1 MEKLLWFGIIVA
13 LIVLVYALHK
23 AGHDMG
29 ETVSKIFGP
38 SPPVTTPEKLQQFL
52 DEPANQPGGYTPWTP
67 Q

>member
-1 MEKLLWFGIIVA
+1 MQAFLYLGIIIG

-38 SPPVTTPEKLQQFL
+38 SPPVVTPPDLQNFIN
-52 DEPANQPGGYTPWTP
+52 EPANQPGGYTPWTP
-67 Q
+67 